1 LKTSKKIYR
10 IYTLCIAFTLYASF
24 NAIAQQFIVVE
35 SQPGDTIAQY
45 ERLGEFEAKFLFG
58 SVLPHYSYMN
68 YLSETFQKG
77 IALHYTMRSK
87 RETLYDEKWKY
98 PTYGVGMRHIT
109 MGNSEKL
116 GNLSMLYAIFNGR
129 FFRRYPLV
137 NYQINTGLAYAH
149 KNMRK
154 SLYNT
159 AVSSPLSFFAAI
171 NCGVEY
177 YSRIIWG
184 SSIRFGIELEH
195 ISNGKTTTPNL
206 GFNSLLLTASYRHR
220 FPCGLKP
227 GIVDY
232 DSYSPPETNH
242 HRINLTAAGFFKTDD
257 FVTEKKYF
265 TSVFFAE
272 YEWLSRA
279 YWWGLQAG
287 GDYFYDHSIAALKP
301 KPTTWSEH
309 KRLMDAGVHAGAFI
323 KYSHVVLLLQMGRYI
338 GSTTQS
344 ADFFTRVGLR
354 YEWQRLFANVSMRAH
369 GATAQSVE
377 MGVGYKIRLS
387 PLNPPQ
393 GDLKKQ

>member
-1 LKTSKKIYR
+1 MCTVVAQEDDLSPKTSIP
-10 IYTLCIAFTLYASF
+10 TFL
-24 NAIAQQFIVVE
+24 
-35 SQPGDTIAQY
+35 
-45 ERLGEFEAKFLFG
+45 EAKILFG

-68 YLSETFQKG
+68 YLSESYQKG
-77 IALHYTMRSK
+77 VAVHYTIAPRDITK
-87 RETLYDEKWKY
+87 YDFKWKF
-98 PTYGVGMRHIT
+98 PDYGIGVRHIT
-109 MGNSEKL
+109 MGNAEKL
-116 GNLSMLYAIFNGR
+116 GNLSMLYAVFNGKFYNKYDAR
-129 FFRRYPLV
+129 LSSY
-137 NYQINTGLAYAH
+137 YQINTGFAYAH
-149 KNMRK
+149 KNMKK

-171 NCGVEY
+171 NCGLQFKIQK
-177 YSRIIWG
+177 STPPTWFQT
-184 SSIRFGIELEH
+184 SFIRLGIELEH

-206 GFNSLLLTASYRHR
+206 GFNSLLLTASYQQTIRY
-220 FPCGLKP
+220 GWKP
-227 GIVDY
+227 TDY
-232 DSYSPPETNH
+232 KPQTKLETSH
-242 HRINLTAAGFFKTDD
+242 HNINLTAAGFFKTDD